1 MGNLWISGTKTDPSN
16 ELSESNISMLS
27 NMEPLFS
34 GFHTIQANKDIQS
47 NTLIDL
53 VAQGQELREELDSMI
68 AVPNKSR
75 IDSARII
82 QRYRQLEN
90 IVKSLNNNENK

>member
-1 MGNLWISGTKTDPSN
+1 
-16 ELSESNISMLS
+16 
-27 NMEPLFS
+27 MEPLFT
-34 GFHTIQANKDIQS
+34 GFHTIQVNKNIKH
-47 NTLIDL
+47 NTLMELI
-53 VAQGQELREELDSMI
+53 AQGQELREELDSMI

-90 IVKSLNNNENK
+90 IVKSLNNNESK